1 MDLTECGPLEKGR
14 ANHFSILALRT
25 PWTVWEGKMM
35 GYWKRL
41 LEISREIT
49 PERMM
54 RWLDVI
60 TDLMDLNLSKL
71 RELVM
76 DREAWRAV
84 IHGVTKSRTGL
95 SYWTD
100 VDLIILRSFTV
111 SSRSYNSRKIM
122 IYITWKRITW
132 KIWII

>member
-60 TDLMDLNLSKL
+60 TDSMDLSLSKL